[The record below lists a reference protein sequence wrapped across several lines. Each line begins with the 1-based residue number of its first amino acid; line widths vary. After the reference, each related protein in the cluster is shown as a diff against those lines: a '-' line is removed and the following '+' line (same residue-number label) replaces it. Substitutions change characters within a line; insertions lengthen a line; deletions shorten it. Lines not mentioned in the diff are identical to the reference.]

1 MSTETNRLSGEQVAA
16 LPQSS
21 PLDLA
26 ISRLSWRT
34 WAFWIIGLIL
44 LVAVPFALN
53 QFWLLVVTQGAILA
67 IGALG
72 LTVLTGYTGLASLGH
87 AFFLG
92 VGAYAAAYFGG
103 NLGWSFLLWLPLAGI
118 VAGIVGLIVGWLTLR
133 FRGLY
138 LSIVTLGLIY
148 IGDHVFRNWNDIS
161 GGVSGRSFPAP
172 VIGGLSWNESSST
185 LGPLV
190 LSRDQ
195 KFYLLVLPI
204 LLLLALFTHNVV
216 RTRMGRAFQ
225 AVRDREV
232 AAELMGINISR
243 TKIIA
248 FTYSSVL
255 GGLSGALFAAYLR
268 EVQPD
273 FWGLDLSIQFLAMII
288 IGGIVSVTGPILGAV
303 LLAALPQL
311 ISGWSSNL
319 PFIQQG
325 AGSGGI
331 SVNDFNQIIYALFLA
346 LFLVFEPN
354 GLVGLYGRAKRRL
367 KRSPKSA

>member
-1 MSTETNRLSGEQVAA
+1 MSTETNRIVTEKMAT
-16 LPQSS
+16 LPQTT
-21 PLDLA
+21 PLDLTV
-26 ISRLSWRT
+26 SRLSWRI
-34 WAFWIIGLIL
+34 WALWLVGLVL

-53 QFWLLVVTQGAILA
+53 QFWLLIITQGAILA

-87 AFFLG
+87 AFFLA

-103 NLGWSFLLWLPLAGI
+103 NLGWSFFLWLPLAGI
-118 VAGIVGLIVGWLTLR
+118 IAGLVGLIVGWLTLR

-172 VIGGLSWNESSST
+172 TIGDFSWNESSTS
-185 LGPLV
+185 LGPID

-204 LLLLALFTHNVV
+204 LLLLAFFTRNVV
-216 RTRMGRAFQ
+216 RTRIGRAFQ

-232 AAELMGINISR
+232 AAELMGINIAR

-255 GGLSGALFAAYLR
+255 GGLSGALFASYLR

-288 IGGIVSVTGPILGAV
+288 IGGIVSIIGPIVGAI
-303 LLAALPQL
+303 LLAALPEL
-311 ISGWSSNL
+311 ISGWSANL

-354 GLVGLYGRAKRRL
+354 GLVGLYGRVKRWL